1 MIKWKLYL
9 FIFKY
14 SSTQNSKN
22 AKLFFIKKK
31 AKLMK
36 KEINEQKK
44 KKNT

>member
-14 SSTQNSKN
+14 QYTKFKN
-22 AKLFFIKKK
+22 VKLFFIKKM

-44 KKNT
+44 KNT